1 MKRLFF
7 SFVYFKMDTSQVIII
22 YEVIKIRIENVYEK
36 IQDNNI
42 KIFHHGIPGV
52 KSISVEADNKY
63 GIFINHNEI
72 ENPDEEFLVAAHE
85 YGHCMTG
92 STHPLYSPFDII
104 IRHEYKADRKA
115 ILDFLPIDK
124 LKEAINYGCKTIFEF
139 STYLDVPEAFVI
151 KAFKH
156 YTAMNLI

>member
-1 MKRLFF
+1 M
-7 SFVYFKMDTSQVIII
+7 
-22 YEVIKIRIENVYEK
+22 IKIRIENVYKK
-36 IQDNNI
+36 IHDNDI
-42 KIFHHGIPGV
+42 KIFHRGISGV
-52 KSISVEADNKY
+52 KSVSIEVNNKY

-72 ENPDEEFLVAAHE
+72 ENPDEEFLVVAHE

-104 IRHEYKADRKA
+104 IRHEYKADRRA

-139 STYLDVPEAFVI
+139 STYLDVPEAFVV

-156 YTAMNLI
+156 YTAMDLI